1 MANLGSII
9 AQPTGFTLATIAMH
23 DSRMAAYSTTVAVKQ
38 SSSKWRFVIGQL
50 VLFLTHGNL
59 MSLERHVKTAF
70 ANQLKR
76 FVRRTWES

>member
-38 SSSKWRFVIGQL
+38 SSSKHSFVIRQWFPVTADQL
-50 VLFLTHGNL
+50 QSSDWLLISV
-59 MSLERHVKTAF
+59 A
-70 ANQLKR
+70 
-76 FVRRTWES
+76 